1 MHQTKNDLPEETR
14 AAVIE
19 LLNNRLADVID
30 LKTQLKQ
37 AHWNIKGMSFS
48 GLHELF
54 DEAASGAD
62 EYADLIAERVVQ
74 LGGIAEGTA
83 RMVAGRTSLD
93 EYPLEAVSGR
103 FHAEAVSSALAR
115 FGAETRTAIS
125 EADSYGD
132 AVTADILTEISRGA
146 DKHLWFVEAHL
157 QAAEKEIAVAG
168 GAAFR

>member
-1 MHQTKNDLPEETR
+1 MHQTKNELPEDTR
-14 AAVIE
+14 AAVTE
-19 LLNNRLADVID
+19 LLNNRLADSID

-54 DEAASGAD
+54 DEAASSIE
-62 EYADLIAERVVQ
+62 EYTDLIAERIVQ

-83 RMVAGRTSLD
+83 RMAAGRTSLD
-93 EYPLEAVSGR
+93 EYPLEVTSGR

-115 FGAETRTAIS
+115 FGAEARNTIS
-125 EADSYGD
+125 EAEEVGD
-132 AVTADILTEISRGA
+132 PVTADIMTEISRGV

-157 QAAEKEIAVAG
+157 QGAEAEATMVT